1 MKKIFRVVS
10 LLLLMSFF
18 FINIEQIAAQSVV
31 KYIPVKGIWRGLL
44 QVTPKDS
51 LAMVLVVDTVGD
63 SVKVVLDSPDQY
75 VTDIPVSSFSFV
87 GDSVSFKVTS
97 LYVTYTG
104 ILYPDENVIK
114 GTFTQGR
121 KKLPLSLSKT
131 NKRILANRPQTPV
144 PPFNYVVE
152 PDIVINDPK
161 TGMPLIMGTLTYPE
175 NKKPKGT
182 VIMISGSG
190 WQDRD
195 ETILSHKPFFV
206 IADYL
211 TRRGYAVFR
220 YDDVPKYK
228 FAKSTT
234 FDFADNVNLI
244 IDSLKSYNKFDLGK
258 IGLLGH
264 SEGGLVAFIVAA
276 QNPDIKFVISM
287 AGVGETMKETLLYQ
301 ARVVLPKQN
310 YTSEELEA
318 SIKNSEKVYTLVE
331 KSRDVESA
339 SDDLNSELAEYTR
352 NMTDSQKV
360 RYNSTS
366 EDLLMLKQQL
376 LSPWLYQVLKI
387 QPGQYIKKIKCPVYA
402 LNGEYDLQVGYR
414 NNLSLIE
421 QYLRENPCNTIEMFP
436 KLNHLFQVAETGY
449 YDEYGKI
456 EQTISPEVLD
466 KIGEWLDKALM
477 CE

>member
-1 MKKIFRVVS
+1 MKKIFFTV
-10 LLLLMSFF
+10 LLFLFVNFF
-18 FINIEQIAAQSVV
+18 FINTKNIAAQSVV
-31 KYIPVKGIWRGLL
+31 KNIPVKGIWRGLL

-51 LAMVLVVDTVGD
+51 LSIVLVIDTVGD

-75 VTDIPVSSFSFV
+75 VADIPVTSFSFHK
-87 GDSVSFKVTS
+87 DTISFKVTS
-97 LYVTYTG
+97 LYVTYQG
-104 ILYPDENVIK
+104 IYSRDEDFIK

-121 KKLPLSLSKT
+121 KKMLLNFQRTDSRLL
-131 NKRILANRPQTPV
+131 IVRPQTPV
-144 PPFNYVVE
+144 PPFDYVVD
-152 PDIVINDPK
+152 PDIVINDPES
-161 TGMPLIMGTLTYPE
+161 GLPLIMGTLTYPE

-195 ETILSHKPFFV
+195 ETVLGHKPFFV

-211 TRRGYAVFR
+211 TRNGYAVFR

-244 IDSLKSYNKFDLGK
+244 IDTLKSYNKFDLGK

-276 QNPDIKFVISM
+276 QNPEIKFIVSM

-301 ARVVLPKQN
+301 ARVVLSRQN

-318 SIKNSEKVYTLVE
+318 SINNSEKVYTLIE
-331 KSRDVESA
+331 KSKDVESA
-339 SDDLNSELAEYTR
+339 SDDLNRELEEYTR
-352 NMTDSQKV
+352 NMTDSQKIK
-360 RYNSTS
+360 YNCTS
-366 EDLLMLKQQL
+366 EDILMLKQQV
-376 LSPWLYQVLKI
+376 LSPWLYQILKI
-387 QPGQYIKKIKCPVYA
+387 RPGQYIKKIKCPVYA

-421 QYLRENPCNTIEMFP
+421 QYLRKNPCNKIEMFP

-456 EQTISPEVLD
+456 EQTISPEVLI
-466 KIGEWLDKALM
+466 KIEEWLDKVLM